1 MATITAENPMP
12 VENGRANGHAANADE
27 LDKKVALQPPSTQS
41 MTLVDEKHRSAWEE
55 FRREA
60 YATIGTGAGAGEEG
74 KEDKRWFDDVTLA

>member
-1 MATITAENPMP
+1 MATITAENPQP
-12 VENGRANGHAANADE
+12 VENGHANGHAANADE
-27 LDKKVALQPPSTQS
+27 LDKKVALQQASAQL

-60 YATIGTGAGAGEEG
+60 YATIGTGTGAEG